1 MADPSMIATSLG
13 DYLRAR
19 RALVSPAD
27 AGLPTTGR
35 RRVPGLRREEVAELV
50 GLSTDYYVRLEQ
62 GRADRP
68 SDEVLAALGRA
79 LRLGSAERAH
89 LYDLAR
95 PPRRAT
101 ASASASASASA
112 AGSGRGDALRSALR
126 RVVESFPTTPAV
138 IMNDRNDVLAWNRL
152 AAALIADFPHLAAR
166 ERNMARRIFL
176 DPDARQIH
184 LDWDEAARNTVGL
197 LRMAAGRR
205 PHDPEL
211 VRLVGELSLGSE
223 TFRRLWAS
231 HHVHEKTHGT
241 KRLGHPAVGDV
252 TLDYETFRVPG
263 AAHHLLVIYTAAPG
277 SPAEAALDF
286 LCSFTASDTAH
297 PTPSADGRGEL
308 TAFAEERPHG
318 QVPQPQPS
326 GSASPTRMPSGPR
339 T

>member
-1 MADPSMIATSLG
+1 MPSIVCQGHQRMKRPRFPGIDRATLRPPHPGDAPILERMSDTSMIASSLG

-27 AGLPTTGR
+27 VGLPPTGR

-68 SDEVLAALGRA
+68 SDEVLDALSRA

-95 PPRRAT
+95 PPRRAGAT
-101 ASASASASASA
+101 AA
-112 AGSGRGDALRSALR
+112 ATGRGDVLRSALR
-126 RVVESFPTTPAV
+126 QVVEAIPTAPAV

-152 AAALIADFPHLAAR
+152 AAALIADFPNLVAR

-184 LDWDEAARNTVGL
+184 LDWDEAARTTVGI
-197 LRMAAGRR
+197 LRMAAGRQ

-211 VRLVGELSLGSE
+211 VHLVGELSLGSE
-223 TFRRLWAS
+223 TFRKLWAS
-231 HHVHEKTHGT
+231 HHVHEKTHGP
-241 KRLGHPAVGDV
+241 KRFRHPTVGDV
-252 TLDYETFRVPG
+252 TLNYETFQVPG
-263 AAHHLLVIYTAAPG
+263 AAHHLLVIYTAPPG
-277 SPAEAALDF
+277 SPAEEALNF
-286 LCSFTASDTAH
+286 LGSFIASA
-297 PTPSADGRGEL
+297 PAPPV
-308 TAFAEERPHG
+308 RP
-318 QVPQPQPS
+318 
-326 GSASPTRMPSGPR
+326 PTRTEGS
-339 T
+339 

>member
-1 MADPSMIATSLG
+1 MAETIRIVNSLG

-68 SDEVLAALGRA
+68 SDEVLDALGRA
-79 LRLGSAERAH
+79 LGLGSAERAH

-95 PPRRAT
+95 PRRRA
-101 ASASASASASA
+101 A
-112 AGSGRGDALRSALR
+112 ALPAGPGRGEALRPALR
-126 RVVESFPTTPAV
+126 QVVETLPTSPAM
-138 IMNDRNDVLAWNRL
+138 IMNDRNDVLAWNHL
-152 AAALIADFPHLAAR
+152 AAALIADFPRLPVR

-176 DPDARQIH
+176 DPEAQLIH
-184 LDWDEAARNTVGL
+184 PDWDEAARTTVGI

-223 TFRRLWAS
+223 TFRRLWAG
-231 HHVHEKTHGT
+231 HHVHEKTHGP
-241 KRLGHPAVGDV
+241 KRFRHPAVGEV
-252 TLDYETFRVPG
+252 ALSYETFQVPG
-263 AAHHLLVIYTAAPG
+263 AAHHLLVVYTAAPG
-277 SPAEAALDF
+277 SPAEEALNF
-286 LCSFTASDTAH
+286 LGSFTAST
-297 PTPSADGRGEL
+297 
-308 TAFAEERPHG
+308 
-318 QVPQPQPS
+318 
-326 GSASPTRMPSGPR
+326 MP
-339 T
+339 

>member
-1 MADPSMIATSLG
+1 MADTNTIATSLG

-27 AGLPTTGR
+27 VGLPATGR

-62 GRADRP
+62 GRADHP
-68 SDEVLAALGRA
+68 SDEVLDALSRA

-95 PPRRAT
+95 PPRRAAVT
-101 ASASASASASA
+101 AAV
-112 AGSGRGDALRSALR
+112 SGRGDVLRSALWQ
-126 RVVESFPTTPAV
+126 VVEAIPTIPAM

-152 AAALIADFPHLAAR
+152 AAALIADFPNLVAH

-184 LDWDEAARNTVGL
+184 LDWDEAARTTVGI
-197 LRMAAGRR
+197 LRMAAGRH

-223 TFRRLWAS
+223 TFRKLWAG
-231 HHVHEKTHGT
+231 HHVHEKTHGP
-241 KRLGHPAVGDV
+241 KRFRHPTVGDV
-252 TLDYETFRVPG
+252 TLNYETFQVPG
-263 AAHHLLVIYTAAPG
+263 PAHHLLVIYTAPPG
-277 SPAEAALDF
+277 SPAEEALNF
-286 LCSFTASDTAH
+286 LGSFTASNTA
-297 PTPSADGRGEL
+297 PPA
-308 TAFAEERPHG
+308 RP
-318 QVPQPQPS
+318 Q
-326 GSASPTRMPSGPR
+326 TRIEKS
-339 T
+339 